1 MKQFLFLLIFSVP
14 VFAYVD
20 PGSGSALV
28 TAILGIIAAISYTF
42 RKWFYAL
49 RSKIFKKNSNK

>member
-49 RSKIFKKNSNK
+49 RSKIFKKK